1 MNKTPYQ
8 TELLFQYGIRY
19 SVYKIM
25 DGYNNILISI
35 IQIYPSENTNT
46 GERYVNCLDSAFLE
60 EDISMVMSSII
71 INFAVHCPIF
81 GCILKATGY
90 SLTLIKSIDTLSS
103 VYLNIN

>member
-35 IQIYPSENTNT
+35 IQISPAENTNT
-46 GERYVNCLDSAFLE
+46 GERLLGFCFLGRRHFHGNE
-60 EDISMVMSSII
+60 
-71 INFAVHCPIF
+71 
-81 GCILKATGY
+81 
-90 SLTLIKSIDTLSS
+90 
-103 VYLNIN
+103 